1 MRIKL
6 KIALV
11 LSSFGVLLLLVGAIG
26 YYYVYLLKT
35 EARTILTH
43 NHETL
48 LFTERMLVSL
58 DSMLSGDSAAI
69 GRFEAELG
77 RQERNI
83 TEPGEQELTRTL
95 RAQFHASRAGGP
107 DSSLRTPIQHTI
119 FEIRKLNYASITRR
133 NAAIGETS
141 ETAFR
146 RLGFLLGIGLIISIV
161 ALYNAPGYIAD
172 PIRQLTESIRE
183 IAGRKYHLRLPV
195 TSADEFG
202 EVAAAFNRMAE
213 QLYEYERS
221 SLAQVLFE
229 KNRAEAVLHSLKD
242 PTLALDPGGKVLF
255 ANPGMLDLL
264 GMAGEEA
271 AGQPSESLAAHND
284 LLRHL
289 LSESPALPVPVVSGG
304 QERYYN
310 LETAWIRSGEQVLGK
325 LLVLKNITAF
335 RELDQAKTTFM
346 ATLSHELKTPLMAVD
361 MSSKLLRDPR
371 NGTLGP
377 EQQRYIDTIEQ
388 NTRRGLH
395 IINEILEMSRI
406 ESGSIQINPV
416 LSAPGELVHK
426 AIEAV
431 RIFARDK
438 SVALRPELIEPLPQI
453 QADPHKLIW
462 VLNNFL
468 VNAIRYSP
476 EGGTIRVQ
484 AHQVRTDVVL
494 AVHDQGPGV
503 QPEDQRRIF
512 EKFTRRKD
520 DQTAG
525 GSGLGLAISKEFVEA
540 MGGQIGLISQ
550 PGAGSTFWVSFPA
563 QAGPAAGA

>member
-11 LSSFGVLLLLVGAIG
+11 LSAFGVLLLLAGAVG
-26 YYYVYLLKT
+26 YYYVYLLKE

-43 NHETL
+43 NHDTL
-48 LFTERMLVSL
+48 LFTEEMLASL
-58 DSMLSGDSAAI
+58 DPVLAGDSAAVQ
-69 GRFEAELG
+69 RFGAALA
-77 RQERNI
+77 RQEQNI
-83 TEPGEQELTRTL
+83 TEPGELELTRTL
-95 RAQFHASRAGGP
+95 RTQFEAVQSGAASQRDG
-107 DSSLRTPIQHTI
+107 IQQTL
-119 FEIRKLNYASITRR
+119 FGIRQLNYGSIVRR
-133 NAAIGETS
+133 NAEIGETS

-172 PIRQLTESIRE
+172 PIRQLTESIQE

-195 TSADEFG
+195 TSTDEFG
-202 EVAAAFNRMAE
+202 AVASAFNRMAE

-221 SLAQVLFE
+221 SLAQVMFE
-229 KNRAEAVLHSLKD
+229 KNRAEAVIYSLKD
-242 PTLALDPGGKVLF
+242 PTLAIDPGGSVLF
-255 ANPGMLDLL
+255 ANPGMLSLL
-264 GMAGEEA
+264 GMAGEEV
-271 AGQPSESLAAHND
+271 AGQASEALAARND

-289 LSESPALPVPVVSGG
+289 LSESPALPVAAVQNG

-310 LETAWIRSGEQVLGK
+310 LETVQIQSDGQVLGR

-371 NGTLGP
+371 NGALGA
-377 EQQRYIDTIEQ
+377 EQQRYLDTIEQ

-416 LSAPGELVHK
+416 LAAPGELVHK

-438 SVALRPELIEPLPQI
+438 SVTLRPELIGPLPQI

-484 AHQVRTDVVL
+484 AHQVHTDVVL

-520 DQTAG
+520 DKTSG
-525 GSGLGLAISKEFVEA
+525 TGLGLAISKEFVEA

-563 QAGPAAGA
+563 QAAPPAAG